1 MLRGTSVNTS
11 YREWKNMLQRRGSE
25 PVVVKSQ
32 IVLSRHMT
40 SIAIGAEPGRGN
52 SSNSRPGHSAESSR
66 GNSFNSLPGHSAGQ
80 RSHSLTDA
88 DYLPTQAPFSYGRF
102 NFKVYNCVL

>member
-1 MLRGTSVNTS
+1 
-11 YREWKNMLQRRGSE
+11 MLQRRGSE

-40 SIAIGAEPGRGN
+40 SIAIGAEP
-52 SSNSRPGHSAESSR
+52 SR

-102 NFKVYNCVL
+102 NFKVYNCVLWCHSFIGITIKVCW